1 METIKTYLENMFSGL
16 PDTPEVRKARYELE
30 QMMEDKYSELKSSG
44 KSENEAIGIV
54 ISEFGNLDELAE
66 SLGLQFYINRK
77 NESNTIQTDAKILSM
92 EDAFAYLK
100 TNTRHA
106 CLMAL
111 GVLFCIISPVGAVLT
126 SDITFGNIPTALF
139 ETSGVCFLFVAIA
152 IAVGL
157 FVYSSMSMSKWD
169 WLKKESCMLDTNAA
183 SEINRLQESSRKKIT
198 LSLVLGIGFCIL
210 CVLPPIIIDSLDTTS
225 HLSENLGAALLLIF
239 VAIGVF
245 LIVQSSIAQEGFRT
259 LLKLSVCDAGEIFKI
274 ESKEPQYKNPTVASI
289 MSVYWPTITCLYF
302 CWSFLTFQWNISWI
316 IWPVASI
323 IEKIINNLFKE

>member
-66 SLGLQFYINRK
+66 SLGLQFYINQK

-139 ETSGVCFLFVAIA
+139 KNFRCL
-152 IAVGL
+152 
-157 FVYSSMSMSKWD
+157 
-169 WLKKESCMLDTNAA
+169 
-183 SEINRLQESSRKKIT
+183 
-198 LSLVLGIGFCIL
+198 LSFCCHCDCRRSLCIL
-210 CVLPPIIIDSLDTTS
+210 
-225 HLSENLGAALLLIF
+225 
-239 VAIGVF
+239 
-245 LIVQSSIAQEGFRT
+245 
-259 LLKLSVCDAGEIFKI
+259 
-274 ESKEPQYKNPTVASI
+274 QYVHEQMGLAEKRI
-289 MSVYWPTITCLYF
+289 LY
-302 CWSFLTFQWNISWI
+302 
-316 IWPVASI
+316 A
-323 IEKIINNLFKE
+323 